1 MSRPI
6 LSSRDLAGAI
16 ALAAALAG
24 VILMAAPDRCGAQT
38 PDSSRDS
45 VGRSTAPATHRRIQP
60 LPAIG
65 SAPETGL
72 QYGATVLAVWQPA
85 AERRTRPT
93 SLLAFALRTAQHQT
107 RIGVEADHW
116 TARNQRRVAATLV
129 WQEFPLPFFGAG
141 DRTAE
146 ASREQFTPRGVTGSI
161 TLQQRLQGAVYVTA
175 GLLHADQLV
184 TTEADG
190 ALATSDVLGSRGGR
204 TSEWTLGLLSDTRD
218 NLFAPRAGHWVQ
230 MGYSRSTDALW
241 SDFDYGRVRLDARAY
256 RALRGEHVVA
266 TQVLFVGID
275 GRPPFDRMAL
285 VGGSDIMR
293 GYAMGR
299 YRDRILM
306 ATQAEYRSPLKRR
319 VGAVLFVGAGVS
331 SPSLSALRERIAL
344 PTYGAGLRGQIDRRQ
359 RTSVR
364 VDYGRGR
371 AGASGLYIG
380 FNQAF

>member
-24 VILMAAPDRCGAQT
+24 VILMAAPDRCGAQA
-38 PDSSRDS
+38 PDSSQDS
-45 VGRSTAPATHRRIQP
+45 ARPSTPPATHRRIQP
-60 LPAIG
+60 LPALG

-72 QYGATVLAVWQPA
+72 QYGATMLAVWQPA

-93 SLLAFALRTAQHQT
+93 SVLAFALRTAENQT

-116 TARNQRRVAATLV
+116 TAGNQRRLAATLM
-129 WQEFPLPFFGAG
+129 WQEFPLPYFGVG
-141 DRTAE
+141 DRAAE
-146 ASREQFTPRGVTGSI
+146 ASREQFTPRGFSGTV
-161 TLQQRLQGAVYVTA
+161 TLQQRLRGPVYVTA
-175 GLLHADQLV
+175 GLLHADQRMAI
-184 TTEADG
+184 EAGG
-190 ALATSDVLGSRGGR
+190 ALATGNVLGSRGGR

-218 NLFAPRAGHWVQ
+218 NVFAPHAGHWVQ
-230 MGYSRSTDALW
+230 VGYSRSDDALW

-256 RALRGEHVVA
+256 RTVRGEHVVA
-266 TQVLFVGID
+266 SQLLLVGLD

-285 VGGSDIMR
+285 VGGSDILR

-299 YRDRILM
+299 YRDRVLM
-306 ATQAEYRSPLKRR
+306 ATQAEYRSPLIRR

-331 SPSLSALRERIAL
+331 SPSLTALGQRIVL
-344 PTYGAGLRGQIDRRQ
+344 PSYGAGLRGQIDRRQ
-359 RTSVR
+359 RTSIR

-371 AGASGLYIG
+371 DGASGLYIG